1 MTPQRLLIDTDPG
14 IDDAMALLLA
24 LDAPELA
31 VVALTTVFGNAPTA
45 TTTQNALAL
54 VEMAMRRDV
63 VVARGAEGPLVRPAL
78 ESAWQ
83 FHGRNGLGEVDLGPP
98 RGEAIAQRAAPF
110 LVERI
115 MAEAAGRLV
124 LLALGP
130 LTNLALAL
138 RIEPRIAE
146 RVARVVVMGG
156 AVTRAGNA
164 SAAAEA
170 NTRND
175 PEAAQIVFD
184 APWPVTLVG
193 LDVTQQTLFTD
204 EQMAWLAA
212 LGGAQSTFLHA
223 AHRYYLDAYRRNK
236 ALDGFHIHDASA
248 LLYLLAPNLFV
259 TRPLHVEVER
269 HSPIHFG
276 MTVADWRYSPA
287 QTPNVEVCVDVQAEP
302 LMRALKKRLAR
313 LK

>member
-1 MTPQRLLIDTDPG
+1 MKRTALFIVLMVTAYTGMACDVCQKNQPAPLRGITHGTGPQSQWDLPIVVAAG
-14 IDDAMALLLA
+14 II
-24 LDAPELA
+24 
-31 VVALTTVFGNAPTA
+31 VALT
-45 TTTQNALAL
+45 
-54 VEMAMRRDV
+54 
-63 VVARGAEGPLVRPAL
+63 
-78 ESAWQ
+78 
-83 FHGRNGLGEVDLGPP
+83 
-98 RGEAIAQRAAPF
+98 
-110 LVERI
+110 
-115 MAEAAGRLV
+115 
-124 LLALGP
+124 
-130 LTNLALAL
+130 LALAL

-156 AVTRAGNA
+156 AVNRAGNA

-287 QTPNVEVCVDVQAEP
+287 QPPNVEVCVDVQAEP